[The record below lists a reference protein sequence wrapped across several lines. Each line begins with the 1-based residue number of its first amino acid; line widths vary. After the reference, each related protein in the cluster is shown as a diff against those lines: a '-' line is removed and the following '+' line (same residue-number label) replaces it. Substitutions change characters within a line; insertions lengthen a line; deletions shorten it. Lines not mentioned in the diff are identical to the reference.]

1 MSLEFYRVLHAFG
14 ALLLFLSLGG
24 ILFAARDQHMPRIA
38 MILHGVALLVMVF
51 AGVGMVH
58 QSADTAT
65 EISWGPGLYAKSG
78 CWVLLAV
85 MPTLLKKGLLG
96 RYGALL
102 LTIAAGGAAAWIA
115 IMKPV

>member
-38 MILHGVALLVMVF
+38 MILHGVALLVMVV

-58 QSADTAT
+58 KSADTAT
-65 EISWGPGLYAKSG
+65 EISWGGLNAKIG

-115 IMKPV
+115 IMKPF